1 MLSLQV
7 VTPEGKTLEQEVD
20 EVTVPGLLGEFG
32 VLPGHV
38 PMLSAIKTGVLRYR
52 KGSDKGLLAV
62 GAGFA
67 EVNGRDK
74 VVALVQRAVLEAKLS
89 EEAAESLLEQANERL
104 KVNKS
109 DRVAEADRDFAH
121 AQLAALGK
129 K

>member
-89 EEAAESLLEQANERL
+89 EEAAELLLEQANERL

>member
-74 VVALVQRAVLEAKLS
+74 VVALVQRAVLQAKLS